1 MFQLLITA
9 TELAQYQGTLQIL
22 DCRAKLGDPAW
33 GQQVFEQGHI
43 AGAQHVDLDTMLS
56 LAPNE
61 HGRHPLPTQQQWLAQ
76 VRTLGLRNDAQI
88 VVYDDAGGCFAARAW
103 WMLRWLG
110 HANVA
115 VLDGGLG
122 HWSGALER
130 GSGVTAEASDFAATN
145 SLTRLYSSADVLAIV
160 NAESDTQPTLVD
172 ARSFERFAGHEEPI
186 DPIAGH
192 IPGAQCLPFTDN
204 LAADGCFKT
213 SDQLAER
220 FAQYEDPSNLVCY
233 CGSGVTA
240 THNILA
246 ARLAGLPE
254 PGLYADSWSGWI
266 TDPSRPWTTQ

>member
-1 MFQLLITA
+1 MFELLISP
-9 TELAQYQGTLQIL
+9 TELAQYPGQLQIL
-22 DCRAKLGDPAW
+22 DCRAKLGDPGW
-33 GQQVFEQGHI
+33 GKRTFKQGHI
-43 AGAQHVDLDTMLS
+43 AGAQHLDLDTMLS
-56 LAPNE
+56 VAPNA
-61 HGRHPLPTQQQWLAQ
+61 HGRHPLPTRQQWLAQ
-76 VRTLGLRNDAQI
+76 VRTLGLRTCQI

-122 HWSGALER
+122 HWSGVLEQ